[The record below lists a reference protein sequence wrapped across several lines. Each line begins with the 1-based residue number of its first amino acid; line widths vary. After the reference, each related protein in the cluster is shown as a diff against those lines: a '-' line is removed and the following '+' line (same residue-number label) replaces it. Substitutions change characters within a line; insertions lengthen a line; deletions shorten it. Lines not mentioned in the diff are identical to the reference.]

1 MKYRS
6 RQIISSI
13 KYEIS
18 GKTFKFPGVNEKNII
33 KKLSTKKADQSTDI
47 SLKIIKEKAD
57 IFESYLCELCNDC
70 INKGIFPNVLKD
82 ANITTVFK
90 KSTEGLKK
98 TTAK

>member
-33 KKLSTKKADQSTDI
+33 KKLSTKKAD
-47 SLKIIKEKAD
+47 
-57 IFESYLCELCNDC
+57 
-70 INKGIFPNVLKD
+70 
-82 ANITTVFK
+82 
-90 KSTEGLKK
+90 
-98 TTAK
+98 